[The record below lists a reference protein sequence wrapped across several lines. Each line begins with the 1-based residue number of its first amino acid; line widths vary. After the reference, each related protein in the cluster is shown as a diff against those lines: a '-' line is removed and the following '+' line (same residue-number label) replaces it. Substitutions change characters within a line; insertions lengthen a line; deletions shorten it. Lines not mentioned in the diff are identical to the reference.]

1 MRYNLKHT
9 NRLYNISMLGH
20 SDDLWPSKSLTTNTL
35 TVRLC
40 HEPHNSALLST
51 ASEEGIQKRGA
62 FSFFGIIESSHF
74 HIPFSQKKFCWDL
87 YTFQSH
93 NLDIPFLELTYTFH
107 IRHLWVNDFPFGN
120 GRICDRSNQ
129 QTRGKSRASWVQVSS
144 KASRCTWVPL
154 QAHSKKWASHDHRDQ
169 AKASSGRF
177 LDFRYG

>member
-1 MRYNLKHT
+1 MTEQVPDYKHPDSEVMSRT
-9 NRLYNISMLGH
+9 TQQCSPQYRERG
-20 SDDLWPSKSLTTNTL
+20 SDPET
-35 TVRLC
+35 
-40 HEPHNSALLST
+40 
-51 ASEEGIQKRGA
+51 GA
-62 FSFFGIIESSHF
+62 FSLFGIIESSHF

-93 NLDIPFLELTYTFH
+93 NLDIPSLELTYTFH
-107 IRHLWVNDFPFGN
+107 IRHLWVNYFPFGK
-120 GRICDRSNQ
+120 GGICDRSNQ

-177 LDFRYG
+177 LDFRYE

>member
-1 MRYNLKHT
+1 
-9 NRLYNISMLGH
+9 MLGH

-51 ASEEGIQKRGA
+51 ASEEVIQKRVPSA
-62 FSFFGIIESSHF
+62 YSAILNHLISIFLS
-74 HIPFSQKKFCWDL
+74 PKKKFCWDL
-87 YTFQSH
+87 HTFQAH

-169 AKASSGRF
+169 TKASSGRF
-177 LDFRYG
+177 LDFRYE